1 MFRKSAS
8 ITRRSRPP
16 GLLILGASGNVARA
30 FLRRLGGRRAHF
42 GRLVLLDKTDHAR
55 RNPYLEHQ
63 RLDYRFIRH
72 HLRFPQ
78 DGAFYRRLL
87 RQHRLDI
94 VVDLTD
100 ADTLPILDATDAA
113 GVSYICTSL
122 NDEERGAIEL
132 VNAFGSNNGRRW
144 NAPHILC
151 SGMNPGAV
159 NAWVHH
165 GVQCFGIPQEI
176 VHFEYDTSAPANGW
190 RPILTW
196 SRKEFLTEAVWERT
210 GTVVNGA
217 AELMPKN
224 ALHYRVDLGPIMK
237 PVCRLSSYPR
247 GLLVLHEENL
257 TIGQALGTSSK
268 FVYALHPRTM
278 AYIARRWRSRGAVS
292 IADLEIGDNT
302 SIPLKGADT
311 IGVYLDYPRQ
321 RVYYLHSLA
330 NRDVVGTSATC
341 AQVAVGIYAALF
353 TLLSDR
359 LSPRIYSVTDLYDTL
374 YTHVLFCNMR
384 VEQFVFAKRKR
395 SLVLRQHVPNLRPR
409 SRLGEEHLII

>member
-1 MFRKSAS
+1 
-8 ITRRSRPP
+8 
-16 GLLILGASGNVARA
+16 
-30 FLRRLGGRRAHF
+30 
-42 GRLVLLDKTDHAR
+42 LVLLDKTDRVR

-72 HLRFPQ
+72 CLRFPQ
-78 DGAFYRRLL
+78 DNAFYRQLL
-87 RQHRLDI
+87 RRHQIQI
-94 VVDLTD
+94 VLDLTD
-100 ADTLPILDATDAA
+100 ADTLPLLNATDAA
-113 GVSYICTSL
+113 GASYICTSL
-122 NDEERGAIEL
+122 NDEERSVVEL
-132 VNAFGSNNGRRW
+132 VNTLNSNDGHRSR
-144 NAPHILC
+144 APHILC

-165 GVQCFGIPQEI
+165 GVQSFGVPKEI
-176 VHFEYDTSAPANGW
+176 VHFEYDTSVPANGW
-190 RPILTW
+190 RPVLTW

-210 GTVVNGA
+210 GAVVDGA
-217 AELMPKN
+217 AALMSKN
-224 ALHYRVDLGPIMK
+224 ALHHRVDLGPIMK
-237 PVCRLSSYPR
+237 PVFPLPSYPR

-268 FVYALHPRTM
+268 FIYALHPRTM
-278 AYIARRWRSRGAVS
+278 AYLARRWRSRGELS
-292 IADLEIGDNT
+292 ISDLEIGDNT

-330 NRDVVGTSATC
+330 NRDVVGTNATC
-341 AQVAVGIYAALF
+341 AQVAIGIYAALF

-359 LSPRIYSVTDLYDTL
+359 LPPRFYSVTDLYGTL

-395 SLVLRQHVPNLRPR
+395 SLVLRHHVPNLRPR